1 MSKFRR
7 AFSPEFKQEAVR
19 LVTEGGRPL
28 AEVARELALRP
39 EQWRVWKK
47 QLVASGEVPPPVRR
61 ETAEEELRRVKRE
74 LDVMRQEESSGC

>member
-39 EQWRVWKK
+39 EQ
-47 QLVASGEVPPPVRR
+47 
-61 ETAEEELRRVKRE
+61 LR
-74 LDVMRQEESSGC
+74 G